1 MGTPVKLMSDVKSH
15 LSIEQ
20 KAQRE
25 DAKKELFT
33 YQELTS
39 TTPPE
44 WLPASAKSE
53 WERLLPIMQKDF
65 PLTETD
71 FGLLVSYCLA
81 FSRIKTAEGE
91 IRKYGTYT
99 TNKKT
104 GIKKVNPAVSVQ
116 SQAMKDLKSNAT
128 ALGMTLE
135 ARSKLALNNNKQKE
149 SIDPF
154 QELMES

>member
-39 TTPPE
+39 TTPPD

-53 WERLLPIMQKDF
+53 WERLLPIMQKDY

-149 SIDPF
+149 PVDPF